1 MISEN
6 CLESNEQRGISA
18 IGAGLLGKN
27 PGQARGPTLPA
38 THTSMIAPVFKQN
51 PVASTAAGGTID
63 TRRTDD
69 VVGPKPYG
77 KYPFTAVCWKK
88 SSWCVWVTKKPSSN

>member
-51 PVASTAAGGTID
+51 PVASTAANGTID
-63 TRRTDD
+63 TRNTDD

-77 KYPFTAVCWKK
+77 KYPLNTA
-88 SSWCVWVTKKPSSN
+88 WVGSRQMLPALIASPIL

>member
-27 PGQARGPTLPA
+27 ASQARGPTLPA

-51 PVASTAAGGTID
+51 PVASTAAGDTIE
-63 TRRTDD
+63 TQRPGGI
-69 VVGPKPYG
+69 VGRKPYG
-77 KYPFTAVCWKK
+77 KYPLIGVNNVK
-88 SSWCVWVTKKPSSN
+88 N

>member
-18 IGAGLLGKN
+18 IGAIGAGLLGKN
-27 PGQARGPTLPA
+27 LGQARGPTLPA
-38 THTSMIAPVFKQN
+38 THASMIAPVFKQN
-51 PVASTAAGGTID
+51 PVALTAAGGTID

-69 VVGPKPYG
+69 VAGPKPYG
-77 KYPFTAVCWKK
+77 KYPLR
-88 SSWCVWVTKKPSSN
+88 